1 MRASTSAAGS
11 ISGRTRSA
19 SMICLCS
26 SRMAPLCEPCAPVP
40 PEERRWVESGDGS
53 GEELVDLRG
62 VELVDHAAAELHGRR
77 QLVTGPPVLPQHGEL
92 LDLLDSGEGGVGPV
106 DLVSD
111 ALLELRIVR
120 RLGGRDDQRHD
131 VRATIADDGDMRD

>member
-1 MRASTSAAGS
+1 
-11 ISGRTRSA
+11 
-19 SMICLCS
+19 
-26 SRMAPLCEPCAPVP
+26 
-40 PEERRWVESGDGS
+40 GS

-77 QLVTGPPVLPQHGEL
+77 QLVTGSPVLPQHGEL

-106 DLVSD
+106 DLVPD

-131 VRATIADDGDMRD
+131 VRATIADDGDMRDRTPGRQDSHLDGGRGHVLAGRIDVQFLHEVEYSEYVDS